1 MFDALDMNGDGKLSR
16 EEFDQINRYFW
27 LNASGA
33 DTTDI
38 MYGPVN

>member
-1 MFDALDMNGDGKLSR
+1 MFDALDTNGDGKLSWG
-16 EEFDQINRYFW
+16 EFDQI
-27 LNASGA
+27 SMVCA